1 MNAPRAIQTFKF
13 MVFCRIIFPLKVLPI
28 SMYTQC
34 ILLLPPLFDPNLG
47 CLCIPPT
54 GQSNAKQTLELQP
67 KCMPPGGLE
76 YRYTMKLSIRKLSQ
90 NFSDNS
96 PIRSTHHVRM
106 EVS

>member
-1 MNAPRAIQTFKF
+1 MLFR
-13 MVFCRIIFPLKVLPI
+13 RIILSLKVLPFL
-28 SMYTQC
+28 MYNQR
-34 ILLLPPLFDPNLG
+34 ILFLQQLFDQYFPNLG

-54 GQSNAKQTLELQP
+54 GQSNAIQTLELQP
-67 KCMPPGGLE
+67 KCMQPGGSE